1 MCGVGLVLGMTGV
14 DRAKERGLVLSW
26 GRSGLI
32 DAGEPEVPVR
42 PAPFAGRG
50 VADGS
55 RSRGA
60 PVRQTGPAGE
70 VRVTEARHGGKN
82 EAGGGRGVADSRIVR
97 GARSYHAG
105 LAAEDQVAQAYGRV
119 GIEVCARR
127 WRGRS
132 GEIDI
137 VARDGDRVIF
147 VEVKQSR
154 THDEAASHMTP
165 RQMERVWSAASEFLA
180 GEPRGQLTEV
190 RIDLALVDGR
200 GRIEI
205 IENAYAA

>member
-1 MCGVGLVLGMTGV
+1 MHGSRPEKKMEMAERDVETGPLF
-14 DRAKERGLVLSW
+14 EW
-26 GRSGLI
+26 GRSGQVKGTRSS
-32 DAGEPEVPVR
+32 ARVR
-42 PAPFAGRG
+42 PVPASAENAGRAG
-50 VADGS
+50 IASTDI
-55 RSRGA
+55 RTLRG
-60 PVRQTGPAGE
+60 T
-70 VRVTEARHGGKN
+70 
-82 EAGGGRGVADSRIVR
+82 
-97 GARSYHAG
+97 RSYRAG
-105 LAAEDQVAQAYGRV
+105 LAAEEQVARAYDRV
-119 GIEVCARR
+119 GMAVCARR

-154 THDEAASHMTP
+154 THDEAASHMTR
-165 RQMERVWSAASEFLA
+165 RQMERVWSAASEFLS

-190 RIDLALVDGR
+190 RIDLALVDGT